1 MKNGNAMRTLALG
14 ALMIVLAACAGSP
27 GMKIGNTVTLCCP
40 GDYASY
46 RSYGVEAVT
55 LPLFLRDYVVAQ
67 FDTAFQEKGVTRND
81 QRSDL
86 VVNLAYR
93 HVNLNPE
100 QQTIDPFI
108 RMESMNVEL
117 DYIAAIDITIRERT
131 GGKVVWGGTVSRLHS
146 VQPGEYMH
154 SASAA
159 AAFLETFRDVLKEY
173 PAHGE

>member
-1 MKNGNAMRTLALG
+1 MKKGNSMKTLFLTAMLTIL
-14 ALMIVLAACAGSP
+14 VSCAGSP

-55 LPLFLRDYVVAQ
+55 LPLFLRDYAVAQ
-67 FDTAFQEKGVTRND
+67 FDTAFQEKGLTRND
-81 QRSDL
+81 QRSEL
-86 VVNLAYR
+86 IVNLAYR

-117 DYIAAIDITIRERT
+117 DYIAAIDITIRERS

-154 SASAA
+154 SGNAA
-159 AAFLETFRDVLKEY
+159 AAFLETFRDVLSEY
-173 PAHGE
+173 PANGE